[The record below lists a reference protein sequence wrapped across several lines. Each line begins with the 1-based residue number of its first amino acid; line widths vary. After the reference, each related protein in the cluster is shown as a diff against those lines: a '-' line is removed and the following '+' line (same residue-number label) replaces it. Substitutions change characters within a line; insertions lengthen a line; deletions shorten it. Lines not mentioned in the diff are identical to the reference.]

1 MNKQQTKQTKS
12 TILVVDD
19 VPDNVDLLR
28 RMLTRARFIIQSA
41 SNGETALALAE
52 STLPDLILLD
62 VCMPHMDGYKV
73 CENLKANPATKD
85 IPIIFIS
92 ALDELPDKI
101 KAFKLGGVDYITK
114 PFQSTEVAARVE
126 LHLSLRHLQQQLE

>member
-62 VCMPHMDGYKV
+62 VCMPHMDGY
-73 CENLKANPATKD
+73 
-85 IPIIFIS
+85 
-92 ALDELPDKI
+92 
-101 KAFKLGGVDYITK
+101 
-114 PFQSTEVAARVE
+114 
-126 LHLSLRHLQQQLE
+126 